1 MQARRA
7 AVTIGLPSLGREWK
21 GWARKI
27 VAIAGLITRVAWLI
41 PYCARHHPLHL
52 KNNGCRGSAPSPRSG
67 QEGRRPQ
74 TARVITRCME
84 LSNGY
89 PAHPPPH
96 FLRGGQ
102 LGWPSLRASTEH
114 SIRLGPEQLN
124 PVCATREHMRPP
136 ALQAPLVV
144 VPQTRDISLFAH
156 DVMAFHSASHCSSVA
171 TRTGQESHQHHKRKR
186 DSGPNLSAGWS
197 TKGR

>member
-1 MQARRA
+1 MRIRGHQRKARGKPLMRFRPLSLRLFRKSCGSCRGRQGEAFRSVQARRA

-74 TARVITRCME
+74 TARVITRCN
-84 LSNGY
+84 LKSNGY
-89 PAHPPPH
+89 PAHHPPH
-96 FLRGGQ
+96 FLRG
-102 LGWPSLRASTEH
+102 RAAGLAFTARVH
-114 SIRLGPEQLN
+114 RALHP
-124 PVCATREHMRPP
+124 PRPG
-136 ALQAPLVV
+136 
-144 VPQTRDISLFAH
+144 TNKS
-156 DVMAFHSASHCSSVA
+156 
-171 TRTGQESHQHHKRKR
+171 
-186 DSGPNLSAGWS
+186 
-197 TKGR
+197 